1 MGFFAAAMV
10 RVSGVRDD
18 GIVPLICPTRQA
30 ISENK

>member
-18 GIVPLICPTRQA
+18 GIVPLICPRQA